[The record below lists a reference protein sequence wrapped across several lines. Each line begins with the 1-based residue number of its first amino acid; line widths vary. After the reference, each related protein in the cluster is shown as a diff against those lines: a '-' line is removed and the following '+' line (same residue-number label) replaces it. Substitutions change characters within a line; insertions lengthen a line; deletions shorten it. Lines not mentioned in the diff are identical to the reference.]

1 VEAGITFGGCP
12 NCCGHGLGRVW
23 EQLNDGA
30 QQSMKNQLGAS
41 FLAAGLILGSIS
53 SGQAMSFL
61 VSMGATPMWP
71 TNPLPSGTVL
81 YELTTVGRGGAG
93 LLEVTL
99 SAGALPPGVSVTFS
113 PSVLRFT
120 GVALST
126 QISTMIV
133 TCSGLIP
140 LDCYPFTITGT
151 TQKGESIT
159 ITNQVT
165 YSPSYVATRPA
176 TLFVDNNKTS
186 VGLPVRG
193 LGACGGSYLIQTT
206 TNLATPVWSTLGT
219 STADGNGRF
228 IWFTGQTNLPM
239 QFYRSVVIN
248 EPMAGQ

>member
-1 VEAGITFGGCP
+1 
-12 NCCGHGLGRVW
+12 
-23 EQLNDGA
+23 
-30 QQSMKNQLGAS
+30 MKNQIGA
-41 FLAAGLILGSIS
+41 FFVAAGLILGSAS
-53 SGQAMSFL
+53 AGQAMSYL
-61 VSMGATPMWP
+61 ISMGATPLWP
-71 TNPLPSGTVL
+71 TNPMPSGTVL

-159 ITNQVT
+159 ITNQVS
-165 YSPSYVATRPA
+165 YSPSYVAARPA
-176 TLFVDNNKTS
+176 TLFVDAIQRNVDMT
-186 VGLPVRG
+186 VRG

-206 TNLATPVWSTLGT
+206 SNLAAPVWSTLGT

-239 QFYRSVVIN
+239 QFYRSVVLN
-248 EPMAGQ
+248 EPMAGQW

>member
-1 VEAGITFGGCP
+1 
-12 NCCGHGLGRVW
+12 
-23 EQLNDGA
+23 
-30 QQSMKNQLGAS
+30 MKNHIRAF
-41 FLAAGLILGSIS
+41 FLAASLIVGSTS
-53 SGQAMSFL
+53 TGQAMSYL
-61 VSMGATPMWP
+61 ISMGAAPLWP
-71 TNPLPSGTVL
+71 TNPMPSGTVL

-120 GVALST
+120 GNALST
-126 QISTMIV
+126 QVSTMTV
-133 TCSGLIP
+133 ACPGLIP
-140 LDCYPFTITGT
+140 LDCYPFTITGN

-165 YSPSYVATRPA
+165 FSPSYVAARPA

-206 TNLATPVWSTLGT
+206 TNLATPVWLTLGT

-228 IWFTGQTNLPM
+228 IWFTGRTNLLM